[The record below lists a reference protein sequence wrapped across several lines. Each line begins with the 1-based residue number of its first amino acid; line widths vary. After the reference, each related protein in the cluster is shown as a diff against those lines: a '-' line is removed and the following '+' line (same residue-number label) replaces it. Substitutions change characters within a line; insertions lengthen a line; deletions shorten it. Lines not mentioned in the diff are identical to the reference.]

1 MFVSGAPKS
10 ATVPYFLGKP
20 YSEIYA
26 VGLAKFL
33 KFVDG
38 YEQRPYFKL

>member
-38 YEQRPYFKL
+38 YGTEAIF